1 MSITTPRLRSD
12 LRFDAVEDAQ
22 GVLYFDVSDPKSGG
36 VLRLFDFEGLLALK
50 FDGNRSLEDICK
62 QAETELKLSASVDDL
77 KVYAERLG
85 HLGLLEGVVAQP
97 GKIPGVLWATA
108 YLQAAG
114 LVAPVYVSPASS
126 KPTEKPVAATKPTEK
141 PIEKPTEKLAEKPA
155 EKRSVPPVTPTKIP
169 DVIAAKPV
177 PVAEPMKLAP
187 PQKPAEPQIKPIE
200 PVRRTQARDDDDRM
214 GTPILPLRPP
224 TRPTPEAASK
234 AALAEPPAKPTPP
247 PAKAVPS
254 VAPAASRAVLQ
265 EALDSLPPPIDAP
278 SAIPSAQPDKPV
290 DAGLAAASALL
301 NEVMEATR
309 GEPAAD
315 APKAPVVP
323 IQVESPPKPVEIA
336 KPVEPPVQA
345 VVAQSTEKESGGG
358 GKWLVVFILLL
369 AIGGAAY
376 WFVGRQ
382 FLEKRT
388 SVRTVPVVVETV
400 SRQFPTLAKVKKSEP
415 AVMKI
420 GSAGKVANVATEG
433 KDVAAG
439 ESLVEL
445 EAFAQAQKSRA
456 DAEKAIEGLKKKLE
470 SGRLKGKAASDLQ
483 AKIDEKQASLAQLES
498 QAKAARLVADKEVL
512 VTKVMVKEGQTVE
525 AETEIVAVSSK
536 GLVAELVIGATET
549 TSLTA
554 GQTIAL
560 SSSDKKTAFSGSVRT
575 VRKQDAQTTVV
586 IDLPKD
592 ATVKDGDELMVEK
605 AKLPQVAS
613 LPASA
618 LRDGSKVFVVKEGK
632 LTAVSVTVLDRS
644 EETIFATG
652 IASGEQVVH
661 PVTAELADGLAV
673 EIVK

>member
-1 MSITTPRLRSD
+1 
-12 LRFDAVEDAQ
+12 
-22 GVLYFDVSDPKSGG
+22 
-36 VLRLFDFEGLLALK
+36 
-50 FDGNRSLEDICK
+50 
-62 QAETELKLSASVDDL
+62 
-77 KVYAERLG
+77 
-85 HLGLLEGVVAQP
+85 
-97 GKIPGVLWATA
+97 
-108 YLQAAG
+108 
-114 LVAPVYVSPASS
+114 
-126 KPTEKPVAATKPTEK
+126 KPTEK

-323 IQVESPPKPVEIA
+323 IQVESPPKPVEIAKPVEPPKPVEIAKPVEPPKPVEIA